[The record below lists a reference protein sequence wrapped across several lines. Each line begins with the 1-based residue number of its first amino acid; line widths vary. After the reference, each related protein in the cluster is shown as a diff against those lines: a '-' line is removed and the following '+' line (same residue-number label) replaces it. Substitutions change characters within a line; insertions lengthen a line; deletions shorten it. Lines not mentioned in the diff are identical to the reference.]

1 MKSCLEVSF
10 GRVADW
16 ERKHPGEEAS
26 GMRGARAEDRPGVLG
41 PAGFWA

>member
-1 MKSCLEVSF
+1 MESRLAVSF

-26 GMRGARAEDRPGVLG
+26 GHQGASRNEVYGVRGA
-41 PAGFWA
+41 